1 MRWSL
6 VRFRGSPALRRCA
19 LGLLASLSVL
29 LTGCATSLK
38 QNPLDPKG
46 PVAEMQTGLLMT
58 SLYVAAGIGTV
69 VTLLLVIV
77 VLRFRAKPGQT
88 EVPKQIHG
96 STQLEILWTAIPIAI
111 LIAIAIP
118 TVKTAFATMGRA
130 ENPDLTVKVVGH
142 QWWFEFQYPDKKV
155 TTANELVIPVGK
167 KVEFE
172 LISDDVIHS
181 FWVPQLAGKTD
192 IIPNRLNHMWFQAN
206 EVGLYYGQCAEY
218 CGDSHAKMRFR
229 VRVVSE
235 QEYTAWMEARLAQ
248 QKGLPES
255 TDPDIAAGRALFEGK
270 VSVGTN
276 KTTGKPI
283 PKVNCASCHAIDG
296 TTAQGKTA
304 PNLSN
309 IGGRHTVAAGILE
322 NYGTDGQIDP
332 KLQAENL
339 KKWIR
344 DPAQFKPGTV
354 MPSHPESK
362 LTDTELDQIVKYLQS
377 LNK

>member
-1 MRWSL
+1 M
-6 VRFRGSPALRRCA
+6 RFRGSPALRRSA

-29 LTGCATSLK
+29 LTGCATLP

-46 PVAEMQTGLLMT
+46 PVAEAQTGLLML
-58 SLYVAAGIGTV
+58 SLWIAIGIGTV

-96 STQLEILWTAIPIAI
+96 STKLEILWTAIPIAI
-111 LIAIAIP
+111 LIAVAIP
-118 TVKTAFATMGRA
+118 TVQVAFATFGRV
-130 ENPDLTVKVVGH
+130 ENPDMTVKVVGH
-142 QWWFEFQYPDKKV
+142 QWWFEFQYPDKSI
-155 TTANELVIPVGK
+155 TTANELIIPVGK
-167 KVEFE
+167 KIEFE

-181 FWVPQLAGKTD
+181 FWVPQLAGKID
-192 IIPNRLNHMWFQAN
+192 VIPNRINHMWFQAD
-206 EVGLYYGQCAEY
+206 EEGLYYGQCAEF

-235 QEYTAWMEARLAQ
+235 QEYLAWTDTRLAQ

-255 TDPDIAAGRALFEGK
+255 TDPDIKAGRELFEGK
-270 VSVGTN
+270 VTTGVSKV
-276 KTTGKPI
+276 TGKPI

-296 TTAQGKTA
+296 TSAQGKTA

-309 IGGRHTVAAGILE
+309 LGDRSTVAAGVLE
-322 NYGTDGQIDP
+322 NYDADRNFDAA
-332 KLQAENL
+332 LQEKHL
-339 KKWIR
+339 KDWIR
-344 DPAQFKPGTV
+344 NPVAIKPGTV

>member
-1 MRWSL
+1 M
-6 VRFRGSPALRRCA
+6 RFRGSPALRRSA

-29 LTGCATSLK
+29 LTGCATLP

-46 PVAEMQTGLLMT
+46 PVAEAQTGLLMT
-58 SLYVAAGIGTV
+58 SLWVATVIGAV
-69 VTLLLVIV
+69 VTVLLVIV

-96 STQLEILWTAIPIAI
+96 STKLEILWTAIPIAI
-111 LIAIAIP
+111 LVAIAIP
-118 TVKTAFATMGRA
+118 TVQANFATMGRI
-130 ENPDLTVKVVGH
+130 ENPDMTVKVVGH
-142 QWWFEFQYPDKKV
+142 QWWFEFQYPEKSV

-167 KVEFE
+167 KVAVE
-172 LISDDVIHS
+172 LVSDDVIHS

-192 IIPNRLNHMWFQAN
+192 VIPNRLNHMWLQAN
-206 EVGLYYGQCAEY
+206 EEGLYYGQCAEF

-229 VRVVSE
+229 VRVVSD
-235 QEYTAWMEARLAQ
+235 QAYTAWVETRLAQ
-248 QKGLPES
+248 QKGLPAA
-255 TDPDIAAGRALFEGK
+255 TDADIAAGRALFEGQTK
-270 VSVGTN
+270 VKNSA
-276 KTTGKPI
+276 GKEI

-296 TTAQGKTA
+296 TTAKGKTA

-309 IGGRHTVAAGILE
+309 VGDRNTVAAGILE
-322 NYGTDGQIDP
+322 NYGPDGKFDAA
-332 KLQAENL
+332 LQAANL

-344 DPAQFKPGTV
+344 NPVSFKPGTV

-362 LTDTELDQIVKYLQS
+362 LSDTELDQIVKYLQS

>member
-1 MRWSL
+1 
-6 VRFRGSPALRRCA
+6 
-19 LGLLASLSVL
+19 
-29 LTGCATSLK
+29 
-38 QNPLDPKG
+38 
-46 PVAEMQTGLLMT
+46 
-58 SLYVAAGIGTV
+58 
-69 VTLLLVIV
+69 VIV

-96 STQLEILWTAIPIAI
+96 STKLEILWTAIPIAI
-111 LIAIAIP
+111 LIAIAVP
-118 TVKTAFATMGRA
+118 TVKANFFTMGRL
-130 ENPDLTVKVVGH
+130 ENPDMTIKVVGH
-142 QWWFEFQYPDKKV
+142 QWWFEFQYPDKSIK
-155 TTANELVIPVGK
+155 TANELIIPVGK
-167 KVEFE
+167 KVQVE
-172 LISDDVIHS
+172 LTSDDVIHS

-192 IIPNRLNHMWFQAN
+192 VIPNRLNHMWLQAD
-206 EVGLYYGQCAEY
+206 EEGLYYGQCAEF

-229 VRVVSE
+229 VKVVSE
-235 QEYTAWMEARLAQ
+235 QEYTAWVETRVAQ
-248 QKGLPES
+248 QKSLPES
-255 TDPDIAAGRALFEGK
+255 NDADIAAGRALFEGK

-309 IGGRHTVAAGILE
+309 VGARSTVAAGILE
-322 NYGTDGQIDP
+322 NYGADGKFDAN
-332 KLQAENL
+332 LQAENL

-344 DPAQFKPGTV
+344 NPVEFKPGTI

-362 LTDTELDQIVKYLQS
+362 LTDTELNQIVKYLQS